1 MEILQY
7 NNLMDYSKYIFND
20 IYINNTD
27 YTDIQKIFNKA
38 CIDNNIK
45 IIKYLLKKENPNID
59 IKQGLIIASECDN
72 IKIMR
77 LLSYFNKN

>member
-7 NNLMDYSKYIFND
+7 NNLQDYSRYIFYD
-20 IYINNTD
+20 IYTN
-27 YTDIQKIFNKA
+27 YTDIQKIFNEA
-38 CIDNNIK
+38 CGNNNIR
-45 IIKYLLKKENPNID
+45 IIKYLLKTKANLD
-59 IKQGLIIASECDN
+59 IKQGLIIASKYDN